1 LIPTGRKTCS
11 LVGVP
16 EELVEETVTAGGLEL
31 SLLRP
36 ADAAALI
43 DEQQFEVEEFLP
55 YWAELWPAGAALAAA
70 LPADLHGRRVLELG
84 CGLGLPSLVAASR
97 GAHVLA
103 TDWATEA
110 LELLE
115 LNARRNGLSLEVAH
129 ARWDDPDGFD
139 SGWELVLAA
148 DVLYEHRNVP
158 QLLALL
164 QRLDAETLLA
174 EPGRPPAQS
183 FFQAAAGVWEIDE
196 VAERVYRLRRAGA
209 ARDPAGSDPA
219 QKL

>member
-1 LIPTGRKTCS
+1 M
-11 LVGVP
+11 P
-16 EELVEETVTAGGLEL
+16 EALVEETLTVGGLEL

-43 DEQQFEVEEFLP
+43 DEEQFEVEEFLP
-55 YWAELWPAGAALAAA
+55 YWAELWPAGAALAEA
-70 LPADLHGRRVLELG
+70 LPAELHGRRVLELG
-84 CGLGLPSLVAASR
+84 CGLGLPSLVAAAR

-103 TDWATEA
+103 TDWSTDA
-110 LELLE
+110 LELLG

-129 ARWDDPDGFD
+129 ARWDDPDGFG

-183 FFQAAAGVWEIDE
+183 FFRAAADLWEIDE
-196 VAERVYRLRRAGA
+196 AADRVYRLRRSGA
-209 ARDPAGSDPA
+209 PRNRVGSDPA
-219 QKL
+219 QEE